1 MTSGE
6 RQLELQNSLYASSNP
21 TRRYLHCTRRDWVLS
36 AIDEAPF
43 AEVAVEIGP
52 GSGVYLEALQA
63 TCRQLLV
70 VDHEKSFLDVP
81 AGQPSAVLNDEPLD
95 EVSDRSGH
103 GRAVP
108 AAGAVQQEIGESQMG
123 GVAVSSPLCLLGA
136 LPELPLADKSVDLL
150 LCSEV
155 IEHIADTQS
164 QLAEL
169 ARVLKQGGT
178 LILTTPQPA
187 SPLEILGKI
196 AFLPGIIHLLRVIY
210 REPIEPTGHIN
221 VVSRGAL
228 ESAILKAGLVI
239 RRRSTMGF
247 YLPLIGEFGGS
258 AGQRLLAWIDAGLQ
272 NTGLSF
278 LLWTQ
283 CYVLERS
290 TKAMDE

>member
-1 MTSGE
+1 MISGD

-21 TRRYLHCTRRDWVLS
+21 TRRYLHCARRDWVLS
-36 AIDEAPF
+36 AIEEATF
-43 AEVAVEIGP
+43 AEVAAEIGP
-52 GSGVYLEALQA
+52 GSGVYLGALQEK
-63 TCRQLLV
+63 CRQLLV

-81 AGQPSAVLNDEPLD
+81 AGQPSAVLNDEPLE

-103 GRAVP
+103 GKAGP
-108 AAGAVQQEIGESQMG
+108 AAVVGQQENADSQMSG
-123 GVAVSSPLCLLGA
+123 GKDSSPLCLLGA
-136 LPELPLADKSVDLL
+136 LPELPLADQSVDLL

-155 IEHIADTQS
+155 IEHIADTQF

-169 ARVLKQGGT
+169 ARVLKPGGT

-187 SPLEILGKI
+187 SPLEVLGKV

-228 ESAILKAGLVI
+228 ENAILKAGLVI
-239 RRRSTMGF
+239 RRRSTLGF
-247 YLPLIGEFGGS
+247 YLPLIGEFGGT
-258 AGQRLLAWIDAGLQ
+258 AGQRSLAWIDARLQ
-272 NTGLSF
+272 NTGLSL

-283 CYVLERS
+283 CYVLQRS

>member
-1 MTSGE
+1 MISGE

-21 TRRYLHCTRRDWVLS
+21 TRRYLHCARRDWVLS
-36 AIDEAPF
+36 AIEEATF
-43 AEVAVEIGP
+43 AEVAAEIGP
-52 GSGVYLEALQA
+52 GSGVYLDALQA
-63 TCRQLLV
+63 KCRQLLA
-70 VDHEKSFLDVP
+70 VDHEKSFLDGP
-81 AGQPSAVLNDEPLD
+81 AGQPSAVLIEEPLD
-95 EVSDRSGH
+95 EVSARSG
-103 GRAVP
+103 GAKPYP
-108 AAGAVQQEIGESQMG
+108 AASAGQEDSAGSHMG
-123 GVAVSSPLCLLGA
+123 GDTVSSPLCLLGA
-136 LPELPLADKSVDLL
+136 LPELPLADQSVDLL

-155 IEHIADTQS
+155 IEHITDTQS

-169 ARVLKQGGT
+169 ARILKPDGT

-187 SPLEILGKI
+187 SPLEVLGKV

-228 ESAILKAGLVI
+228 ESAILKVGLVI

-258 AGQRLLAWIDAGLQ
+258 AGQRLLAWIDTRLQ
-272 NTGLSF
+272 NTGLSL

-283 CYVLERS
+283 CYVLQRS